1 MNESIERSVRLNATE
16 ERGSTV
22 DIALQGDDGFTVHF
36 YKAQPMRP
44 SAVKT
49 NRMLTLFETPE
60 FLPLDDREV
69 DPVVEEVEVW
79 VETGVELKV
88 TP

>member
-1 MNESIERSVRLNATE
+1 
-16 ERGSTV
+16 
-22 DIALQGDDGFTVHF
+22 
-36 YKAQPMRP
+36 MRP

-49 NRMLTLFETPE
+49 SRMLTLFETPE
-60 FLPLDDREV
+60 LLPLDDREV